1 MMLASYYQNF
11 KHELDGQGVI
21 LCYSGYVS
29 EKVLFSLGDILRR
42 KMESEDTNQA
52 KRLFSVFV
60 EQVQNIIR
68 YSDERLASSG
78 TGADAISSGLVLVG
92 SEEGGY
98 FVVCANVLD
107 GSKVSDLQR
116 RLELLQGMSKDQLKA
131 HYREKLR
138 SPSEEESQGG
148 SIGLIEI
155 ARRSSKPIEFDFL
168 DMQNRTAF
176 FCLKAFI

>member
-1 MMLASYYQNF
+1 MLASYYQNF
-11 KHELDGQGVI
+11 KQELDVQGVV

-29 EKVLFSLGDILRR
+29 EKVLYSLGDILRR

-68 YSDERLASSG
+68 YSDERLTSSSP
-78 TGADAISSGLVLVG
+78 GADAVSSGLVLVG
-92 SEEGGY
+92 AEEGGY

-107 GSKVSDLQR
+107 VNKVADLKQ
-116 RLELLQGMSKDQLKA
+116 RLEQLRAMDKDELKA

-168 DMQNRTAF
+168 ELQNRTSF

>member
-1 MMLASYYQNF
+1 MLAAYYLNF
-11 KHELDGQGVI
+11 KQELDSQGVL

-68 YSDERLASSG
+68 YSGDRLVSNASS
-78 TGADAISSGLVLVG
+78 ADAISSGLVLVG
-92 SEEGGY
+92 AEADGY

-107 GSKVSDLQR
+107 AAKVEDLRR
-116 RLELLQGMSKDQLKA
+116 RLEGLRGMDKEQLKA

-138 SPSEEESQGG
+138 APAEEESQGG

-155 ARRSSKPIEFDFL
+155 ARRSSRPIEFDFMDL
-168 DMQNRTAF
+168 KNQTSF